1 MATVLTLLG
10 SMALV
15 FLAAVIFVN
24 AIEYIGFRLRLGGS
38 FIGAIIAP
46 LFTSFPEMTV
56 FLVALFAHGGEA
68 GEKIG
73 IGTVFGQPFM
83 ASSFSFGLVGLTVLL
98 SFLLKRREDTVLE
111 VDRVLIIPFAVI
123 NICFPLVLV
132 PAIWPGE
139 PVRHIFGLVF
149 IAAFITYIWIMY
161 RKKRVELIGDAAE
174 PYICRFIP
182 PARAGSLRVGGPLPW
197 AFAQL
202 LMATLLLY
210 IGSHTMVSS
219 VDLLARGLG
228 ISPLGLAIIIVPAAT
243 AIPETSTALIWS
255 FRGKDTLSVA
265 SLVGENALYSTFYPA
280 LGMFLTTWAL
290 DLHAYLSVLA
300 NVVISLIIL
309 CFLIIRR
316 LPWWGLCL
324 GFFFFIAY
332 AILVFAYHI

>member
-1 MATVLTLLG
+1 METVLVLLG

-38 FIGAIIAP
+38 FVGAIIAP

-83 ASSFSFGLVGLTVLL
+83 ASSFSFGLVGLMVLIG
-98 SFLLKRREDTVLE
+98 FLLGRRDDTVLE

-123 NICFPLVLV
+123 NICFPLVLI

-139 PVRHIFGLVF
+139 ALRHFMGFVF
-149 IAAFITYIWIMY
+149 VAAFIIYIWIMY
-161 RKKRVELIGDAAE
+161 RKKRVEIIEDAAE
-174 PYICRFIP
+174 PYVCRVIP
-182 PARAGSLRVGGPLPW
+182 QSLEAPLPW
-197 AFAQL
+197 AFVQSVG
-202 LMATLLLY
+202 ATVLLY
-210 IGSHTMVSS
+210 IGSHAMVGS

-290 DLHAYLSVLA
+290 DVHAYLSVAA

-309 CFLIIRR
+309 YFLVIRR

-324 GFFFFIAY
+324 GFIFFTAY

>member
-1 MATVLTLLG
+1 
-10 SMALV
+10 MALV
-15 FLAAVIFVN
+15 FLAAVLFVN
-24 AIEYIGFRLRLGGS
+24 AIEYIGFRFRLGGS

-83 ASSFSFGLVGLTVLL
+83 ASSFSFGLVGLMVLIG
-98 SFLLKRREDTVLE
+98 FLLRRREDTVLE
-111 VDRVLIIPFAVI
+111 VDPVLIIPFAVI

-132 PAIWPGE
+132 PGIWPGE
-139 PVRHIFGLVF
+139 LVRHLFGF
-149 IAAFITYIWIMY
+149 IFITAFVIYVWIMY
-161 RKKRVELIGDAAE
+161 RRKRVEVIEDAAE
-174 PYICRFIP
+174 PYVCWAIP
-182 PARAGSLRVGGPLPW
+182 KAWEPLPW

-202 LMATLLLY
+202 LAATALLY
-210 IGSHTMVSS
+210 IGSHAMVGS

-280 LGMFLTTWAL
+280 LGMFLTTWTL
-290 DLHAYLSVLA
+290 DIHAYLSVAA
-300 NVVISLIIL
+300 NVIISLIIL
-309 CFLIIRR
+309 YFLIIRK
-316 LPWWGLCL
+316 LPWWSLCL
-324 GFFFFIAY
+324 GFLFFTAY
-332 AILVFAYHI
+332 AILVFAFHV